1 MAGASGRVRGRPR
14 DPAERRAA
22 IATVAAAVAL
32 AGAAAAGA
40 SWSVVALAAWDAAAV
55 TYLALVWWA
64 IAPQDD
70 VATARLAQDE
80 EGSPRASEAVLLG
93 AAAAS
98 LVAIAFTLG
107 EAGRADHG
115 DRVALT
121 LFAVAS
127 VAVSWACV
135 HTVYTLRYARL
146 YFSPP
151 QGGLGFGGDDPPQYM
166 DFAYVAFTI
175 GMCFQVSDTDISKK
189 ALRRAAIHHALL
201 SYLFGAVILAIAVS
215 TVASL
220 LGS

>member
-1 MAGASGRVRGRPR
+1 MAGASGRLRGLTR

-22 IATVAAAVAL
+22 IAIVAAA
-32 AGAAAAGA
+32 AGLVGAVAAGA
-40 SWSVVALAAWDAAAV
+40 SWSVVALAAWDAGAV

-70 VATARLAQDE
+70 EATARLAQEE

-107 EAGRADHG
+107 EAGRADHA

-121 LFAVAS
+121 LFAVGS

-151 QGGLGFGGDDPPQYM
+151 QGGLGFGGDDPPQYV

-220 LGS
+220 LGT

>member
-1 MAGASGRVRGRPR
+1 MAGGSARPR
-14 DPAERRAA
+14 ARPGDPAARRAA
-22 IATVAAAVAL
+22 LGAVAAL
-32 AGAAAAGA
+32 AGVVVAVAVGG
-40 SWSVVALAAWDAAAV
+40 SWSVDALAAWDAAAV
-55 TYLALVWWA
+55 AYLVLVWRA
-64 IAPQDD
+64 IGSQSDA
-70 VATARLAQDE
+70 ATARLAQNE

-98 LVAIAFTLG
+98 LIAVAFTLG
-107 EAGRADHG
+107 EAGRAEHG

-121 LFAVAS
+121 LFAVGS
-127 VAVSWACV
+127 VALSWACV

-151 QGGLGFGGDDPPQYM
+151 QGGLGFAGADPPQYV

-220 LGS
+220 LGT